1 MCRHFH
7 KMIALL
13 KLDGWQ
19 MTFEF
24 NNLANNL
31 ELSSTTDIFCA
42 YIVRCLSFY
51 CTDIVAVEYIF
62 LLSVSSS
69 TGTQLSLLCEYLTNF
84 SIMLEL
90 KSLVSLKMQLIF
102 PLSSTK
108 TWNIIAKNKSARM
121 LVHGTT

>member
-42 YIVRCLSFY
+42 YIV
-51 CTDIVAVEYIF
+51 
-62 LLSVSSS
+62 
-69 TGTQLSLLCEYLTNF
+69 
-84 SIMLEL
+84 
-90 KSLVSLKMQLIF
+90 
-102 PLSSTK
+102 
-108 TWNIIAKNKSARM
+108 
-121 LVHGTT
+121 